1 MATLSE
7 AFPSLARELAHA
19 LCSAQKSPFAE
30 QLDSASI
37 DRVTFDP
44 EANAGYIYLHPA
56 RDLNIVEKNMVFS
69 HRVRE
74 SQEVETQYYT
84 VIDIDN
90 FDRVIGVEVL
100 SPGEIKPALIEHA
113 GT

>member
-7 AFPSLARELAHA
+7 TFPSLARELSHA
-19 LCSAQKSPFAE
+19 LLATDQTSLAE
-30 QLDSASI
+30 QLDSAAI

-44 EANAGYIYLHPA
+44 SANAGYIYLHLA
-56 RDLNIVEKNMVFS
+56 RELNIVEKNQVFAS
-69 HRVRE
+69 RVRE

-90 FDRVIGVEVL
+90 FGRIIGVEVL
-100 SPGEIKPALIEHA
+100 NPSVIKASLIEHA
-113 GT
+113 RT